1 MDDFQV
7 QEEMKEAIGI
17 SGLFSRKKAVENVVS
32 YFEKN
37 GEGKSLERYAR
48 KMMDRPEYQFL
59 EEVHVGNGFANP
71 TVQDVL
77 EQSYGI
83 TLDSSSRLRVN
94 GEKIAVVYDKSIIPL
109 KGKKEEL
116 KDTLEKIVELRK
128 EAGYGRKGPF
138 TRALTQLDNIPEFDP
153 QEERRR
159 LEEEKEYRKLEIQ
172 QKVLEEIPHVN
183 VQKTRRFGFIPSTS
197 VTLNPSYDEFFH
209 NHLGEYSTKEIHQ
222 SLRDLEKDAQG
233 VVKEK
238 VKALRTEH
246 QKRDIYGGHH
256 FTNGPLTA
264 ILIGISIAAPLA
276 LGGYALYQHFNN
288 GNGGDG
294 NNPPTTPTTRDNFL
308 NFATANNITRNNAEN
323 FYGNYTT
330 HVNDVYPKNPSL
342 LPSEVKLFSED
353 PVTYAELQR
362 NISQDPRVTVDRS
375 ELLSKSSQQFLDLD
389 LHGNVNVLQPGTNDY
404 KQEPLTNHTIQAF
417 GNYSIATEQLG
428 LPKLQRNDLFLFG
441 NATQINPDIVDFQP
455 TVLKDVNNNS
465 FTMESENVPR
475 DHWMIA
481 NLLKERPS
489 IVPQP
494 QKYLWENRMVQQIAW
509 DVFDSPYG
517 PSSIDQRK
525 YNASDENVW
534 QVILPFHDYM
544 DSLPSKLQ
552 RDGIGVPFPYYDSNV
567 LRNYIADRT
576 NRDVALSYL
585 ASIPSKALDKVTKQ
599 EVNGIEG
606 MKLFVRQLPSEYEE
620 VVREHKNP
628 TLVNLQEGSD
638 QIVKQNDYWFAQ
650 WLFDRHSCGAKNT
663 VNQFVGDQLP
673 GATYDMIKLVNDPNG
688 NGITQS
694 LSRSCD
700 YWDLVKDV
708 YGLERGKSD
717 FWGGEWK
724 SYRYGLPLGF
734 KSVGIPAG
742 APCGTYLP
750 GLSTNPDS
758 NLINMGVPTVEW
770 SVVLPDSDIRYL
782 NNKFS
787 NLVTGYGNFF
797 GLYSCKDG
805 LVRDS
810 PGIDTIFQ
818 LQRGKEINLWK
829 K

>member
-1 MDDFQV
+1 MRMDDFQV

-48 KMMDRPEYQFL
+48 KMMERPEYQFL

-159 LEEEKEYRKLEIQ
+159 LEEEKEYKKLEIQ

-183 VQKTRRFGFIPSTS
+183 VQKTRRLGFIPSTN

-233 VVKEK
+233 SVKEK

-288 GNGGDG
+288 GNGS
-294 NNPPTTPTTRDNFL
+294 NNHNPPPTPTTKENFL
-308 NFATANNITRNNAEN
+308 NFAAANNITRTSAEN

-375 ELLSKSSQQFLDLD
+375 ELLSKSSQQFLDLG
-389 LHGNVNVLQPGTNDY
+389 LHGNVNVLQPGTNEY
-404 KQEPLTNHTIQAF
+404 KSQPLTNHTIQAVS
-417 GNYSIATEQLG
+417 NATLASY
-428 LPKLQRNDLFLFG
+428 QRNLPTLSKDSYFNLG
-441 NATQINPDIVDFQP
+441 NATQLNPEIGDFSKIVLTGKDGNQVDLWKDTNKVDLSYYTLAMDLSQSPYVLHKPESFEFFNGLLRQHNYVLDTLSLNPSNQTIRSTYVRPDIDYYYQYLPTKKIVANGTEITFPLLPLLNGTKMKEWFPEKTDRAVIYASQYPIQLACFNAKTGEMNQEPHIYKPQTLLDNMNLVWNEGKWGNFTGKLVDRIAQSYIDKNLTSYDPFSYPLSTGWSDHDWARRNYEAKLVDFVNIYP
-455 TVLKDVNNNS
+455 EMSETISKFVKD
-465 FTMESENVPR
+465 
-475 DHWMIA
+475 
-481 NLLKERPS
+481 
-489 IVPQP
+489 
-494 QKYLWENRMVQQIAW
+494 
-509 DVFDSPYG
+509 
-517 PSSIDQRK
+517 
-525 YNASDENVW
+525 
-534 QVILPFHDYM
+534 
-544 DSLPSKLQ
+544 
-552 RDGIGVPFPYYDSNV
+552 YDPK
-567 LRNYIADRT
+567 
-576 NRDVALSYL
+576 L
-585 ASIPSKALDKVTKQ
+585 ASNPLMDLSHRFISGLALYDGAQINEPHQYAPERTSLYTKALGSSEITICAKHPSHGYVFETAATPTPQ
-599 EVNGIEG
+599 YLVN
-606 MKLFVRQLPSEYEE
+606 QLPSTARYGPG
-620 VVREHKNP
+620 R
-628 TLVNLQEGSD
+628 TICRFTASD
-638 QIVKQNDYWFAQ
+638 DSIG
-650 WLFDRHSCGAKNT
+650 L
-663 VNQFVGDQLP
+663 
-673 GATYDMIKLVNDPNG
+673 MIELPNG
-688 NGITQS
+688 
-694 LSRSCD
+694 
-700 YWDLVKDV
+700 
-708 YGLERGKSD
+708 
-717 FWGGEWK
+717 
-724 SYRYGLPLGF
+724 
-734 KSVGIPAG
+734 
-742 APCGTYLP
+742 
-750 GLSTNPDS
+750 
-758 NLINMGVPTVEW
+758 
-770 SVVLPDSDIRYL
+770 DI
-782 NNKFS
+782 
-787 NLVTGYGNFF
+787 
-797 GLYSCKDG
+797 
-805 LVRDS
+805 
-810 PGIDTIFQ
+810 
-818 LQRGKEINLWK
+818 LWI
-829 K
+829 